1 MKVPNVHEGDSNKG
15 NYNSRGSQ
23 GCITL
28 NPEFSDRILDHFVW
42 DGNTGNST
50 GSVII
55 NRSGNTSFPD
65 DIIQMMQLPLSGNIR
80 SNR

>member
-28 NPEFSDRILDHFVW
+28 NPEFSDRILDHFV
-42 DGNTGNST
+42 GM
-50 GSVII
+50 VIQA
-55 NRSGNTSFPD
+55 
-65 DIIQMMQLPLSGNIR
+65 IQPEV
-80 SNR
+80 